1 MDKNKIEANHYDIKV
16 LNISSSDSSLTTD
29 FVLRK
34 AHLCYETSVKK
45 ILQQNRGGL
54 ILDYGCGIGIKNF
67 QFTDTN
73 WKIIGIDISSKS
85 IEIAKNMAIE
95 KKVNGEYMVMD
106 CEKMSFSNNSFDL
119 IIDYGTFSSLDI
131 KLAIPELL
139 RVLKKDGV
147 LVAIETFGHNP
158 ITNIKRKLNVL
169 KGKRTSWAEN
179 HIMKLKNWKY
189 IASHFKEVEI
199 YYFGFFVLFLS
210 PFIKRC
216 PNNVLTLFERLDE
229 LLFKIKIFQKLA
241 FKTVVVLHSKKD
253 IND

>member
-1 MDKNKIEANHYDIKV
+1 MDKNKIETNHYDKKA
-16 LNISSSDSSLTTD
+16 LNISSSDLFLTKD
-29 FVLRK
+29 RVLRK

-95 KKVNGEYMVMD
+95 KKVNAEYMVMD

-119 IIDYGTFSSLDI
+119 IIDYGAFSSLDI
-131 KLAIPELL
+131 KLAVPDLI
-139 RVLKKDGV
+139 RVLKENGS
-147 LVAIETFGHNP
+147 LVAIETLGHNFL
-158 ITNIKRKLNVL
+158 TNAKRKLNVIR
-169 KGKRTSWAEN
+169 GKRTSWAEN

-216 PNNVLTLFERLDE
+216 PNTLFEHLDE
-229 LLFKIKIFQKLA
+229 HLFKIKIFQKLA